1 MHMISK
7 YITRAVLMTAFFA
20 LFLVTPAV
28 RAAES
33 SFGQNVGTITLMDS
47 LDSDDAK
54 QVVLRAV
61 ASRRLELREST
72 DGKIV
77 AYHARGSNTLTLT
90 VTYDDKKIEFF
101 AVGTSRKGGLP
112 MGWIE
117 NIKKDVNVFL
127 VQQLAMKK

>member
-33 SFGQNVGTITLMDS
+33 SFGQNVGTITLMDK

-61 ASRRLELREST
+61 AGRRLELREST

-90 VTYDDKKIEFF
+90 VKYDDKKIEFF

-112 MGWIE
+112 MAWIE